1 MRGCS
6 VRLLTDVFIVSVS
19 VMSNDLT
26 VCVMLF
32 GGRKQALEAAC
43 QGVAK
48 TNEHRTPYSAAST
61 PCGNAAGAASS
72 SFSRRFRCLSD
83 DSEGYSNH
91 SEASRLIATA
101 LEELKKTKRELT
113 AQMRFAALVVSSS
126 RLPATPD
133 VCLYVPG
140 EAGNGGVLKGGEI
153 NEGELF
159 ISCHLLSVIP
169 S

>member
-1 MRGCS
+1 
-6 VRLLTDVFIVSVS
+6 VRHAIL
-19 VMSNDLT
+19 
-26 VCVMLF
+26 
-32 GGRKQALEAAC
+32 GRKQALEAVC

-48 TNEHRTPYSAAST
+48 ANEHRTPYSAAST
-61 PCGNAAGAASS
+61 PRGHAAGAASS
-72 SFSRRFRCLSD
+72 SFSRRFRCLSGA
-83 DSEGYSNH
+83 SEGQSNH

-101 LEELKKTKRELT
+101 LEELQKKKRELT

-140 EAGNGGVLKGGEI
+140 AAGNGGVLKGADI
-153 NEGELF
+153 NEGEFF
-159 ISCHLLSVIP
+159 ISCHLLPVIA